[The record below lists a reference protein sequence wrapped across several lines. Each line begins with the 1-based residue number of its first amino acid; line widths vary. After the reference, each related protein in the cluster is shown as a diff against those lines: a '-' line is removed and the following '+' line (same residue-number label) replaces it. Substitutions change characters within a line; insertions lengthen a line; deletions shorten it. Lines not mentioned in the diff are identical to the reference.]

1 MNSRENSS
9 AALRQQRRELLAEL
23 SRQTEERKRKV
34 RELLA
39 QSSKRRD
46 AQAESQHQLSQ
57 TILRHVASPVKEKM
71 AAPAPELPPAIVSP
85 PTEPAPATRAVQKPQ
100 AETDGAP
107 GVEQR
112 LMGLEAAFAKL
123 VQTVTERLD
132 YGAKFSALETQLR
145 QVETGLAG
153 MAARLAPLENKWEV
167 LRGECRSLEAN
178 GTRVSEQLK
187 GFDQLFA
194 SLGRDG
200 QKLSGS
206 LDALAVEL
214 RQCESRLDGLEA
226 GSEARRAAQASE
238 LGNLQDRLGRLEA
251 GLLKAIG
258 LLQSSEQGMAELS
271 GLRDRMQ
278 EMEAGY
284 ERMLAAVR
292 QMERSALPD
301 DTAEREA
308 TANVLASLT
317 KLVQGMRHSQSER
330 QAVEGM
336 KGN

>member
-23 SRQTEERKRKV
+23 SRQTEERKRQV

-39 QSSKRRD
+39 QAAKR
-46 AQAESQHQLSQ
+46 
-57 TILRHVASPVKEKM
+57 P
-71 AAPAPELPPAIVSP
+71 SP
-85 PTEPAPATRAVQKPQ
+85 PTANLRSLHPTVKRSQPAPADDAKPAVAPETSPAAEPAPSPSVESRAPLA
-100 AETDGAP
+100 AETAP

-112 LMGLEAAFAKL
+112 IMGLEVAFAKL

-132 YGAKFSALETQLR
+132 YGTKFSALETQLR

-153 MAARLAPLENKWEV
+153 TVARLAPLENKWEV
-167 LRGECRSLEAN
+167 LRGECRSLEAS
-178 GTRVSEQLK
+178 GSRVSEQLK

-206 LDALAVEL
+206 LDALAAEL
-214 RQCESRLDGLEA
+214 RQFEGRLEALEA
-226 GSEARRAAQASE
+226 GSETRRAAQASE
-238 LGNLQDRLGRLEA
+238 LGSLQDRLGRLEA
-251 GLLKAIG
+251 GLMKAIG

-271 GLRDRMQ
+271 SLRDRVQ

-284 ERMLAAVR
+284 ERMLTAVR
-292 QMERSALPD
+292 QMERASFPD

-317 KLVQGMRHSQSER
+317 KLVQGMRASQSER
-330 QAVEGM
+330 QALEGM